1 MASYFTYFP
10 EIEYVSRT
18 TDRSSSEETI
28 RVKNIFKRPKLRDD
42 FASVATA
49 FSDYMMVGD

>member
-28 RVKNIFKRPKLRDD
+28 RVKNIFKRP
-42 FASVATA
+42 
-49 FSDYMMVGD
+49 